1 MTMPSESKVM
11 ARSGD
16 ERPKARGRLPRW
28 SQRATIARVLAVVT
42 LLLGTVV
49 QTTQGASA
57 SVARWSASPAQR
69 HPVALGTRGVGQVP
83 FGIVRMEAV
92 KRLQGLLG
100 PPNWQG
106 INTGCGPRYTEVAW
120 RDFIAEFYRGHFSG
134 YRYMLDVYAVE
145 AKGSPR
151 DHAPGAKG
159 VPFMSTSAGIT
170 LGSDLAELRPLYK
183 RLRQSGAD
191 SWTAPSGLTFVV
203 WSGYRNMLAG
213 SDRMVEIKIG
223 TCGAF

>member
-1 MTMPSESKVM
+1 M
-11 ARSGD
+11 ARSSD
-16 ERPKARGRLPRW
+16 ERPKVRGRLRWW
-28 SQRATIARVLAVVT
+28 SQPTAIARVFAVVT
-42 LLLGTVV
+42 LVLVTMV

-57 SVARWSASPAQR
+57 SLAQRSASPAQR
-69 HPVALGTRGVGQVP
+69 PPVTLGTRGVGQIP
-83 FGIVRMEAV
+83 FGIAKMEAV
-92 KRLQGLLG
+92 TRLRGLLG

-134 YRYMLDVYAVE
+134 YRYMLDVYVIE

-151 DHAPGAKG
+151 DHVPGAKG
-159 VPFMSTSAGIT
+159 VPVMSTLAGIT
-170 LGSDLAELRPLYK
+170 LGSDLAEVRSRYK

-191 SWTAPSGLTFVV
+191 SWRVPSGLTFVV
-203 WSGYRNMLAG
+203 WSGYGNMLAG
-213 SDRMVEIKIG
+213 SDRIVEIKIG

>member
-1 MTMPSESKVM
+1 MPSELKVM
-11 ARSGD
+11 ARLGD

-28 SQRATIARVLAVVT
+28 SQGTAIARVLAVVT
-42 LLLGTVV
+42 LVLGTVV

-57 SVARWSASPAQR
+57 SLAERSASPAQR
-69 HPVALGTRGVGQVP
+69 PPVTLGTRGVGQVP
-83 FGIVRMEAV
+83 FGIARMEAV
-92 KRLQGLLG
+92 KRLRGLLG

-120 RDFIAEFYRGHFSG
+120 RDFIAEFHRGHFSG
-134 YRYMLDVYAVE
+134 YRYMLDVYVVE

-151 DHAPGAKG
+151 DHVPAAKG

-170 LGSDLAELRPLYK
+170 LGSDLAELRSRYK